1 MEKKTEKTLRI
12 TFMPDGVTACVPE
25 GTAASEAAD
34 SAGVMIGRHCGGAG
48 VCGKCRVMVKDKS
61 KDPFAPVTETEKKR
75 LTQDELRAGVRLAC
89 CARIAKEGDAYV
101 IDRNESRG
109 SRILEGFFCGIKEW
123 SKEKSGFGAAVDIGT
138 TTVVCYLLDL
148 DGHKITDRV
157 SFLNPQVAFGDD
169 VISRIAYA
177 SSSGEALLRAQKAIT
192 AEMEKN
198 IRAMAEKNAV
208 RPDGIKELVIA
219 GNTVMEHLFAGV
231 SPESIG
237 RSPYTPQFLSMPPFP
252 ASEIGIGL
260 GKTCT
265 VKMLTNV
272 AGYVGAD
279 IVAGVAATGMD
290 IEDKIRL
297 LVDIG
302 TNNEIVIGG
311 RKGMFCCA
319 TAAGP
324 AFEGARIQYGMRA
337 AEGAIEKVF
346 LKDGELSC
354 AVIGGTVPVGLC
366 GSGLIDAIALLLDEG
381 IINPGGRF
389 EYPEKCTDPRF
400 AGRLC
405 RDSKGMVRLL
415 LTDEKHPVYLTQKDI
430 REVQLA
436 AGAVKVGTEV
446 MLERAGITAEGIG
459 EVCLAGAF
467 GNNINIESAVRVGL
481 IPNVRHD
488 IITGVKNSSGLGAC
502 MSLASD
508 DFFRRTKSA
517 AEKMAYVELSS
528 LADFQKRFI
537 NAMSF

>member
-12 TFMPDGVTACVPE
+12 TFMPDGITACVPE
-25 GTAASEAAD
+25 GTAASDAAD
-34 SAGVMIGRHCGGAG
+34 SASVMIGRHCGGAG

-75 LTQDELRAGVRLAC
+75 LAQDELRAGVRLAC
-89 CARIAKEGDAYV
+89 CARIARDGAVYV

-109 SRILEGFFCGIKEW
+109 SRILEGFFSGIKDW
-123 SKEKSGFGAAVDIGT
+123 SQDKSGFGAAVDIGT

-148 DGHKITDRV
+148 DRHKITDRV

-169 VISRIAYA
+169 VISRIAYS
-177 SSSGEALLRAQKAIT
+177 SSSGEALLRARKAIT
-192 AEMEKN
+192 AEIEKN
-198 IRAMAEKNAV
+198 ILAMTEKNGI
-208 RPDGIKELVIA
+208 PPEEIKEIVIA

-237 RSPYTPQFLSMPPFP
+237 RSPYCPQFLIMPPFP
-252 ASEIGIGL
+252 AADIGMEINE
-260 GKTCT
+260 TCT
-265 VKMLTNV
+265 VKMLPNV

-290 IEDKIRL
+290 IEDKMRL

-302 TNNEIVIGG
+302 TNNEIVIGS
-311 RKGMFCCA
+311 RKGMYCCA

-346 LKDGELSC
+346 MEDGELAC
-354 AVIGGTVPVGLC
+354 KTIGGSSPRGLC

-381 IINPGGRF
+381 VISLGGRF
-389 EYPEKCTDPRF
+389 EYPEKCTDQRF
-400 AGRLC
+400 AKRLC
-405 RDSKGMVRLL
+405 RDAKGMVRLL
-415 LTDEKHPVYLTQKDI
+415 LTDEEHPVYLTQKDI

-446 MLERAGITAEGIG
+446 MLERAGITAKDID

-481 IPNVRHD
+481 IPNVRRD